1 MPSATRKKKQTINF
15 DDYLTLLMSLEG
27 EALKEWNREGLRR
40 SRLLVKEE
48 SEKSRSNIE
57 KYLLTPGA
65 EQALAEQK
73 KHTGEVT
80 LKWEIDM
87 TQGECRLRVIVGEV
101 CAELGLREGY
111 SVLDRATVKRFITLI
126 NEHLIASS
134 LSLFEASAIYTS
146 EKIEKSNPRSWRRR
160 FTNEQRQRLDALTG
174 NPQKVGRPGNT
185 TKNCLRKE
193 DETNELNANV
203 RLAVRNLYYGKSVEA
218 YHCPKHGQSNC
229 PGHDIEEITN
239 ELTAGYLNR
248 SAGTLRN
255 QLSKAKLKF
264 PDLKKEALKSIT
276 D

>member
-1 MPSATRKKKQTINF
+1 MPRVTRKKKQTINF
-15 DDYLTLLMSLEG
+15 DDYLALLMSLKG

-40 SRLLVKEE
+40 SRLLEKEQ
-48 SEKSRSNIE
+48 SQRIGANIE

-65 EQALAEQK
+65 EQSLAEQT
-73 KHTGEVT
+73 KHTGEIT

-87 TQGECRLRVIVGEV
+87 IPGECRLRVLAGEV
-101 CAELGLREGY
+101 CAELGLLAGY
-111 SVLDRATVKRFITLI
+111 SIIDRATVKRFITLI
-126 NEHLIASS
+126 NEHLIVSS

-146 EKIEKSNPRSWRRR
+146 EEIEKSNPRYWRRR
-160 FTNEQRQRLDALTG
+160 FMNEQRQRLDALTG
-174 NPQKVGRPGNT
+174 KPQKVGRPENT

-193 DETNELNANV
+193 DETNELKEDV
-203 RLAVRNLYYGKSVEA
+203 ILAVQNLYQGRSFDI
-218 YHCPKHGQSNC
+218 YHFPKHGQSNC

-239 ELTAGYLNR
+239 ALTAEYLNR

-264 PDLKKEALKSIT
+264 PDLKKEALTKVM